1 MVPSMVYNTFEKTM
15 GAKYLESV
23 YDIVIKIGSMAL
35 IRLEHGDLDYNIFSN
50 LGSALRPGMLLI
62 SSGATEIGRIDY
74 LKRCGHELEG
84 DEEDIKTDYSAQGQ
98 SILMQNYRQ
107 FINPAYS
114 VRQVLVEHSHFN
126 DAEKKEHIA
135 KLLLRAPGQNA
146 IPIINYN
153 DPVSS
158 EENRKME
165 LKKMGNG
172 GREVVECVDN
182 DETAA
187 VVTMLVRAKTLI
199 ILTSVNGIYKTAGD
213 ESTLIREITGN
224 SAQELEQNVLNTI
237 EYCKGTSRAGSNGA
251 GAKLRYTLGPAKAG
265 THVFISGAGNRIDDI
280 IAGKADSTHIYVK

>member
-1 MVPSMVYNTFEKTM
+1 M
-15 GAKYLESV
+15 ESV

-35 IRLEHGDLDYNIFSN
+35 VRREDGDIDYNIFSR
-50 LGSALRPGMLLI
+50 LGNSLRPGMLLV

-74 LKRCGHELEG
+74 MKRRGAELSG
-84 DEEDIKTDYSAQGQ
+84 DVEDSKTDYAAQGQ

-107 FINPAYS
+107 FISPSYS

-126 DAEKKEHIA
+126 DMEKREHILR
-135 KLLLRAPGQNA
+135 LLLRAPEQDA

-165 LKKMGNG
+165 LKKIGNG
-172 GREVVECVDN
+172 KEVVECVDN

-187 VVTMLVRAKTLI
+187 VIATLVCAKSLV
-199 ILTSVNGIYKTAGD
+199 ILTSVDGIYREPGD
-213 ESTLIREITGN
+213 PSTLIREISGATPE
-224 SAQELEQNVLNTI
+224 ELEQNACAVM

-251 GAKLRYTLGPAKAG
+251 GAKIKYSLLPAKAG
-265 THVFISGAGNRIDDI
+265 THVYISSAVNRVEDIVSGN
-280 IAGKADSTHIYVK
+280 AASTHIYLKS